1 MDCCCVKITPRF
13 IGDSRSEQS
22 GRGQSSGNPPPW
34 MLGCKYWLGFREG
47 CDKGHQTLVACRKA
61 WCKGISLPSWLP
73 VSYNEGRGAE
83 KDTAKAIGH
92 WEAAALCGH
101 VSVKFNLG
109 CKDLIVG
116 ENCNL
121 ALQHWVIAAKLGDR
135 NALNNVKDLF
145 MDHGWSCVEGRLR
158 RGVAWVSERD

>member
-1 MDCCCVKITPRF
+1 M
-13 IGDSRSEQS
+13 
-22 GRGQSSGNPPPW
+22 
-34 MLGCKYWLGFREG
+34 
-47 CDKGHQTLVACRKA
+47 
-61 WCKGISLPSWLP
+61 
-73 VSYNEGRGAE
+73 
-83 KDTAKAIGH
+83 
-92 WEAAALCGH
+92 CGH

-121 ALQHWVIAAKLGDR
+121 ALQHWMIAAKLGDR

-158 RGVAWVSERD
+158 RGLAPQCKPWLGRAA